1 MERYKATIKPHTY
14 SAFGSSIKIS
24 RPGSKTSST
33 GRKSSV
39 GSSKPPRATN
49 SKNNSLTPKVE
60 QRGKGLYYVT
70 NAIQLQLENK
80 PKTKKGPVISR
91 NHKKIYEKSES
102 PPKRIL

>member
-1 MERYKATIKPHTY
+1 MERYRVIKPHTY

-39 GSSKPPRATN
+39 GSSKPPKSIKT
-49 SKNNSLTPKVE
+49 SVSPKIE
-60 QRGKGLYYVT
+60 QKGKGIYYVT

-80 PKTKKGPVISR
+80 PKNKKGPVISR
-91 NHKKIYEKSES
+91 NHK
-102 PPKRIL
+102 

>member
-1 MERYKATIKPHTY
+1 MIKPHTY

-39 GSSKPPRATN
+39 GSSKPPKSIKT
-49 SKNNSLTPKVE
+49 SVSPKIE
-60 QRGKGLYYVT
+60 QKGKGLYYVT

-91 NHKKIYEKSES
+91 NHK
-102 PPKRIL
+102 